1 MHFIQT
7 WEEDIPSSVV
17 LSEAEE
23 SAIVVMAELMG
34 ISRGMVYSGMQYAA
48 LTHRYKEIREE
59 AETEREKIAAE
70 EQLGK
75 LAQFI
80 MDEVEGE
87 PSADESAV
95 ECAIRII
102 RGRAEARAELKYWNA
117 AVAEALESL
126 VLLVSP
132 ENQKLAHF
140 LVTNARGPLPK
151 ADNWSECAI
160 QVIKDLLAEVDQLKA
175 QVDNG

>member
-34 ISRGMVYSGMQYAA
+34 INRGMVYSGMQYAA

-59 AETEREKIAAE
+59 AETERGDDAFQRTRLLSELEWPTYLSWEVIRNTIRSIQAGLQKQAEIAAKYRNEKIAAE
-70 EQLGK
+70 EQLG
-75 LAQFI
+75 
-80 MDEVEGE
+80 
-87 PSADESAV
+87 
-95 ECAIRII
+95 
-102 RGRAEARAELKYWNA
+102 
-117 AVAEALESL
+117 
-126 VLLVSP
+126 
-132 ENQKLAHF
+132 KLAHF

-175 QVDNG
+175 QLDNR